1 MKKVLI
7 ASKSCGSGL
16 GKEGVIQLFQAR
28 GIQAEAEKLSDAL
41 DHLDQ
46 YDGVVVGMDPF
57 GKAEFEKA
65 SRLKVIMKFGVG
77 VENID
82 QECAA
87 QRGVAVKNMPG
98 VNNEAVAE
106 MAFSLMICAARKV
119 AEGDRAVRAGQWPRL
134 VGTSLHGKTLGIV
147 GTGAIGRTLA
157 GYTAGFHMRLL
168 GYDTFPNQAFR
179 DMDGEYVSLEE
190 LLAQSDF
197 VSIHVPL
204 LPDTVHLFNQRTFEK
219 MKPTAILV
227 NTSRGPVVDEEALY
241 QALQKGQLAGA
252 GLDVFEHEPA
262 LDSPLIGMEQVVAT
276 PHIAASSRETMEK
289 MDRLCVQTMSEA
301 LAEEG

>member
-1 MKKVLI
+1 MKRVLI

-16 GKEGVIQLFQAR
+16 GKEGVCRLFLER
-28 GIQAEAEKLSDAL
+28 GIEAETEKLAEAM
-41 DHLDQ
+41 DHLDR
-46 YDGVVVGMDPF
+46 YDGIVVGMDPF
-57 GKAEFEKA
+57 GEKEFAKA
-65 SRLKVIMKFGVG
+65 SRLKAIMKFGVG

-82 QECAA
+82 QDCAKR
-87 QRGVAVKNMPG
+87 RGVAVRNMPG

-134 VGTSLHGKTLGIV
+134 LGTSLKGKTLGIV

-157 GYTAGFHMRLL
+157 GYTAGFQMRLL
-168 GYDTFPNQAFR
+168 GYDPFPNQAFT
-179 DMDGEYVSLEE
+179 DMGGTYVPFDQLLEE
-190 LLAQSDF
+190 ADF

-204 LPDTVHLFNQRTFEK
+204 LDSTYHLFNQRAFYK

-227 NTSRGPVVDEEALY
+227 NTARGPVVDEAALK
-241 QALQKGQLAGA
+241 QALEEGVIAGA

-262 LDSPLIGMEQVVAT
+262 LDSPLVGMERIVTT

-289 MDRLCVQTMSEA
+289 MDRLCVQTMAEA
-301 LAEEG
+301 LEAQ